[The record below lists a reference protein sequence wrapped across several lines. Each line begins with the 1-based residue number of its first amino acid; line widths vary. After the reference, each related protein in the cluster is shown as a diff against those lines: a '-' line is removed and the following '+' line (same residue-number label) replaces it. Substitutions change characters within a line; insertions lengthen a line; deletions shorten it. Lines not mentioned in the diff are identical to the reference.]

1 MRNSFNKLRND
12 GKLLFDA
19 AAMLNELDIEKT
31 SKNNKTT
38 IGQADDVNGIGVIV
52 ERGEFGLGLAP
63 RNSRPVYKI
72 ELTK

>member
-38 IGQADDVNGIGVIV
+38 PG
-52 ERGEFGLGLAP
+52 
-63 RNSRPVYKI
+63 
-72 ELTK
+72 